1 MKKVVL
7 ASGFFDPIHI
17 GHIEYLKK
25 SKELGD
31 YLVVVVNTDHAA
43 KLKKGY
49 SFMCESERIQIIK
62 SIKYVDEV
70 YLANDFDGTVS
81 ESLRQIKPNI
91 FAKGGDRNET
101 NIPISELKVC
111 QELGIKLVTG
121 LGMKVQSSSLLLE
134 KYLIETKNQKI

>member
-1 MKKVVL
+1 MNKVVL

-17 GHIEYLKK
+17 GHIEYLKR

-70 YLANDFDGTVS
+70 HLANDFDGTVT

-101 NIPISELKVC
+101 NIPIAELNVC
-111 QELGIKLVTG
+111 EELGIKIVTG

-134 KYLIETKNQKI
+134 NYLNGTKNQKT